1 VVHVHAQVDVAGSW
15 ADWVREPLHW
25 NGSQFEQTITLER
38 DATYQYKYVVNDAW
52 KCREDEPKAWDAS
65 GNMNNQL
72 QC

>member
-1 VVHVHAQVDVAGSW
+1 
-15 ADWVREPLHW
+15 VREPLHW

-52 KCREDEPKAWDAS
+52 KCREDEPKAWDAA

-72 QC
+72 KC